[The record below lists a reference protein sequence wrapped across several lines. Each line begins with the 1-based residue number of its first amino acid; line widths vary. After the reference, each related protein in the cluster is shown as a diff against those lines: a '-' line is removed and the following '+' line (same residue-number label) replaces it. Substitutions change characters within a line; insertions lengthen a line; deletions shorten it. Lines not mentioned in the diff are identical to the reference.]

1 MAYALG
7 KFAKGLCDRCS
18 FEFKLHELKEEWTG
32 FKVCPD
38 CYEPKHPQLEPEP
51 HVTDPEALYKP
62 RPNNDVEAGEG
73 FVVVTSSSI
82 FVNDFMNPSTPI
94 VTGKQLQKLK
104 SGRNGRVRPRYYRF
118 KTFSRRCYI

>member
-7 KFAKGLCDRCS
+7 KFAIGLCDRCS
-18 FEFKLHELKEEWTG
+18 FEYKLHELKEEWTG

-73 FVVVTSSSI
+73 FVVVTNSNI
-82 FVNDFMNPSTPI
+82 FQDDFMNTSTLPSNFTVDKLTSTLGT
-94 VTGKQLQKLK
+94 VTITT
-104 SGRNGRVRPRYYRF
+104 S
-118 KTFSRRCYI
+118 